1 MRRPQRHRRSAGPTG
16 RARTGRPSEN
26 RRRSS
31 AAASA
36 LATDG
41 DADLVT
47 KSQVRLQ
54 AETRGASSVQFLYNG
69 RRQNG
74 KLTEIDDE
82 DGTRDW
88 SRTVTAKRSDRKPG
102 SRVTCKVRAC
112 GDGKC
117 TTTKFSERVEWDD

>member
-1 MRRPQRHRRSAGPTG
+1 MFTTLMATV
-16 RARTGRPSEN
+16 
-26 RRRSS
+26 

-41 DADLVT
+41 DADLVS

-54 AETRGASSVQFLYNG
+54 AETRNADRVTFLYDGKRRPG
-69 RRQNG
+69 RLVEVDR
-74 KLTEIDDE
+74 E

-88 SRTVTAKRSDRKPG
+88 ARTVRAKRSDRKPG
-102 SRVTCKVRAC
+102 RIVTFKVRAC
-112 GDGKC
+112 GDGGC